1 MNTELQIQNK
11 KLELIQ
17 WLSTIED
24 LRVLEKISEL
34 ITRERQK
41 DWWNEISEEEKAVIE
56 KGIVD
61 ADAGKLNPHSK
72 AQKIYGKWL

>member
-1 MNTELQIQNK
+1 MNTDLQIQNK

-24 LRVLEKISEL
+24 LNFLDKISDM
-34 ITRERQK
+34 ISRERKK
-41 DWWNEISEEEKAVIE
+41 DWWDEISEAEKQSIE
-56 KGIVD
+56 KGIAQ

-72 AQKIYGKWL
+72 ARNIYGK